1 MSLKSILGTDSAEFP
16 GGLEEDR
23 RGGKWHV
30 LSPCS

>member
-23 RGGKWHV
+23 RGGRRHV
-30 LSPCS
+30 